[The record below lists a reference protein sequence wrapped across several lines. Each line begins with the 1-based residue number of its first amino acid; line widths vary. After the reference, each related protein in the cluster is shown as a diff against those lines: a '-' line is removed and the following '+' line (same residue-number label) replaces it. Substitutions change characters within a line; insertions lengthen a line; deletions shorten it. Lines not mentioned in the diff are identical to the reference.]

1 MITISQYHPVTP
13 EHTNQVGMAQL
24 QEKQDERKKITIQD
38 SKESEKL
45 RFEKEQDKQEKQK
58 KKRKS
63 QREEAQVPGEEN
75 AQPSPKRLLDV
86 TV

>member
-1 MITISQYHPVTP
+1 M
-13 EHTNQVGMAQL
+13 
-24 QEKQDERKKITIQD
+24 
-38 SKESEKL
+38 L

-63 QREEAQVPGEEN
+63 QQEEAQVPGEEN
-75 AQPSPKRLLDV
+75 PGLLPKRLLDV